1 MSNEDPVQDE
11 AAQPDAPEGAAPSDV
26 TEAPADAAGDAGPE
40 AVAEPPAEAAPE
52 APPEKTLE
60 EKLEESK
67 AATAA
72 MKEKMLRVAA
82 DFENYRRRSTREVD
96 DARKRGVQHA
106 VRELLPVFDNLERAT
121 THIGPEADAKSMAD
135 GLRMVLK
142 QFIDVIAKVGV
153 ERVEAVGSPFDPN
166 VHE

>member
-1 MSNEDPVQDE
+1 MSE
-11 AAQPDAPEGAAPSDV
+11 ATASSEKKKARWGRRILIVLLVLVVLMVGAYVALGMM
-26 TEAPADAAGDAGPE
+26 ADAKLKKTYDV
-40 AVAEPPAEAAPE
+40 AVEPIEIPD
-52 APPEKTLE
+52 
-60 EKLEESK
+60 S
-67 AATAA
+67 
-72 MKEKMLRVAA
+72 
-82 DFENYRRRSTREVD
+82 D

-166 VHE
+166 VHESIQYEHSE